1 MVVSCKTHTTGFVQG
16 LQNKFQNIKLHYFF
30 LFEFIMAKLLI
41 HPTHPHPFKCW
52 LTLFLHCFLPQACNI
67 FTVHMY
73 SLILNKSFSY
83 RYLHHVLNCKMEYVM
98 LLICVNG
105 DCCAVWLFS
114 LDNMI
119 FCLLA
124 YSDIKFLIGPN
135 RKPIYAH
142 RCILSTR
149 CAVFKAM
156 FNDQAQK
163 GEGAQNANVPF
174 VLTDISPEIF
184 TAMME
189 FIYTNCVTLTPKIV
203 SIINW

>member
-41 HPTHPHPFKCW
+41 HPTHPYPFKCW
-52 LTLFLHCFLPQACNI
+52 LTLFLHCFLPQACNF

-83 RYLHHVLNCKMEYVM
+83 RYLQYVLNCKMEYVI

-203 SIINW
+203 SMINW

>member
-1 MVVSCKTHTTGFVQG
+1 M
-16 LQNKFQNIKLHYFF
+16 HYFF

-41 HPTHPHPFKCW
+41 HPTHPHPFKCR
-52 LTLFLHCFLPQACNI
+52 LTLFLHCFLPPACNF

-83 RYLHHVLNCKMEYVM
+83 RYLHHVLNCKIEYVI
-98 LLICVNG
+98 LLICVNS